1 MNSTASLRIRPH
13 LGEDIAIG
21 PGKIDLLEA
30 IQRRGSISGT
40 ARELGMSYRR
50 AWLLVETM
58 NRSFREPL
66 VISLVGGRH
75 GGGARLSNTGEQ
87 VLRGTFLGRGTRCH
101 RRRPAICPGRGS
113 PAVHG

>member
-75 GGGARLSNTGEQ
+75 GSGARLSNTWEQ